1 MRTAKTGPD
10 FRLIRYIAENVAPR
24 AASFK
29 KLKKCQLKTRKSQDC
44 GNAFTQIT
52 GRTIREADYKAIRN
66 ELTVLGKL
74 VLRGARLVTPRKH
87 RKQVSDLAHEGHRGI
102 AKTKTETS
110 NYIIVRWPDIDRQ
123 VEQRCRTCQQVAT
136 TRANEKD

>member
-1 MRTAKTGPD
+1 M
-10 FRLIRYIAENVAPR
+10 
-24 AASFK
+24 
-29 KLKKCQLKTRKSQDC
+29 
-44 GNAFTQIT
+44 
-52 GRTIREADYKAIRN
+52 
-66 ELTVLGKL
+66 LGKL

-102 AKTKTETS
+102 VKTKTETS
-110 NYIIVRWPDIDRQ
+110 NYIIVRWPGIDRQ